1 MPRLLFLLGFVLIS
15 CVLPVQAADVSGDA
29 LSNNAPDSDDVFSRA
44 SMRVQ
49 ADYAEFDSQ
58 KDEAIYS
65 GNVEITRDDL
75 VIFGDQAIV
84 NNSVDQSGN
93 QKIKITGSPVRLKL
107 KDKQGEL
114 ISGKALIVFYDQVTN
129 LIELRQKAFLQQ
141 KHRELYGDYINYN
154 SDTEHVLAKTI
165 KDASVKSDGRVNLV
179 IYPAV
184 GTPPKGD
191 NKGNKN

>member
-1 MPRLLFLLGFVLIS
+1 MCQYFCFPFYFNLKTLNKMRRLVFLLGFVLIS

-29 LSNNAPDSDDVFSRA
+29 LSNNAPDVFSRA

-93 QKIKITGSPVRLKL
+93 RKIKITGSPVRLKL
-107 KDKQGEL
+107 KDTSKSRSF
-114 ISGKALIVFYDQVTN
+114 ISL
-129 LIELRQKAFLQQ
+129 
-141 KHRELYGDYINYN
+141 
-154 SDTEHVLAKTI
+154 
-165 KDASVKSDGRVNLV
+165 
-179 IYPAV
+179 
-184 GTPPKGD
+184 
-191 NKGNKN
+191 